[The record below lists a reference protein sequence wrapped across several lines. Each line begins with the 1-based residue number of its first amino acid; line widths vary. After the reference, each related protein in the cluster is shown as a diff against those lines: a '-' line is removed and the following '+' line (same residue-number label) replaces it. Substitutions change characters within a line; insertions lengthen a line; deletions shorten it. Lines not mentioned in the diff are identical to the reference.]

1 MPQNI
6 ISSST
11 SQAIAKSFIL
21 LQPLAIDGACFIH
34 LGLHSPLLFIT
45 HVTPPIQIK
54 LIPLVFTQLVENNMV
69 ADLDKVYPKVVPP
82 YF

>member
-11 SQAIAKSFIL
+11 SQIIAKKIVL
-21 LQPLAIDGACFIH
+21 LQLLVIDSVCFIH
-34 LGLHSPLLFIT
+34 LGLHPLLLFIT

-54 LIPLVFTQLVENNMV
+54 LNPSIFTQLVENNIV
-69 ADLDKVYPKVVPP
+69 ADLNKVYPKVVPP